1 MRAEVNTYRVMPLF
15 VATIRTGDRSLSRAP
30 FRKEKHSMS
39 SIWTSSINNTCRH
52 KRRHRVECECRQT
65 KRKDNTDILSGTYP
79 RNDLCLALLP
89 PLAHFGINL
98 LTHFRLDLSGVS
110 GEQGQEALCAAVDDV
125 DLVEGHRVDH
135 LFPLLQLP
143 LWTLYKLCLQGQDTN
158 IVITKT

>member
-1 MRAEVNTYRVMPLF
+1 
-15 VATIRTGDRSLSRAP
+15 
-30 FRKEKHSMS
+30 MS
-39 SIWTSSINNTCRH
+39 SIWTSSINNTWRYKH
-52 KRRHRVECECRQT
+52 T
-65 KRKDNTDILSGTYP
+65 ILLSATAGKKKVKTTLTRSGTYP

-89 PLAHFGINL
+89 PLAHFGVNL

-143 LWTLYKLCLQGQDTN
+143 LWTLYELCLQGQDTN
-158 IVITKT
+158 VADTKNLMFLCGCRFKNKSKQCCGDI

>member
-1 MRAEVNTYRVMPLF
+1 MYRVMPLF

-39 SIWTSSINNTCRH
+39 SIWTSSINNTWRH
-52 KRRHRVECECRQT
+52 KHRLSCWVRLQAKKKVKT
-65 KRKDNTDILSGTYP
+65 TLTRSGTYP

-89 PLAHFGINL
+89 PLAHFGVNL

-158 IVITKT
+158 VAVTKT